1 MEGAKSSA
9 SSARIR
15 YSFLRSCS
23 GSPPLPFFE
32 TLVLQ
37 FRFCKFLFGPETEEF
52 LCLFLHVMWSVSKS
66 HLPSL
71 LLFLVQGMG
80 FNVALC
86 GMLLM

>member
-1 MEGAKSSA
+1 
-9 SSARIR
+9 
-15 YSFLRSCS
+15 LR
-23 GSPPLPFFE
+23 
-32 TLVLQ
+32 
-37 FRFCKFLFGPETEEF
+37 
-52 LCLFLHVMWSVSKS
+52 LFLHVMWSVSKS